1 MVSVCV
7 GEGVG
12 VRAFISASICIQ
24 YSSYPLPRVGMH
36 ASACCA
42 VGGWS
47 KRLYV
52 PVTRKVILT
61 GEKIAHKL
69 STGFFQK

>member
-7 GEGVG
+7 GVYVG
-12 VRAFISASICIQ
+12 VCACIRAISCIHFPL
-24 YSSYPLPRVGMH
+24 YPLPREGATDRVRY
-36 ASACCA
+36 A

-52 PVTRKVILT
+52 PVTRKVSLT
-61 GEKIAHKL
+61 D
-69 STGFFQK
+69 